1 MEDPTLFFYWW
12 FACSSTDT
20 AGLSGGHHLRLV
32 LTDPDGVIRKLLA
45 FGALFRTQA
54 TLFTQKRNVSGAF
67 SVNSD
72 CGVR

>member
-1 MEDPTLFFYWW
+1 MFIGGSLVLQQTLPEFP
-12 FACSSTDT
+12 
-20 AGLSGGHHLRLV
+20 GGHHFRLV

-54 TLFTQKRNVSGAF
+54 TLFTQKRNVLGAF